1 MVCCVLLEKPTYLR
15 LLCFFLFPTTTCRIL
30 ESNKIHLTSLGTQI
44 FSNASVY
51 LAEPRETRTS
61 ESPPPVGDVI
71 EGASFKENCG
81 WDRLVTEKEARC
93 FTFRP
98 SHPPLKRDILNWKK
112 KPAKHRDPKWIYQT
126 NQRGD
131 FLSKRLQYKVDTLH
145 ISTHIK
151 FSNHIHSE

>member
-61 ESPPPVGDVI
+61 KSPPPGQL
-71 EGASFKENCG
+71 GMLLKE
-81 WDRLVTEKEARC
+81 
-93 FTFRP
+93 
-98 SHPPLKRDILNWKK
+98 PP
-112 KPAKHRDPKWIYQT
+112 
-126 NQRGD
+126 
-131 FLSKRLQYKVDTLH
+131 SKRIVAGTGW
-145 ISTHIK
+145 
-151 FSNHIHSE
+151 